1 MTVSTTDSVKKYTGN
16 ASTTVFAFPYKVL
29 DGSHFVVTL
38 RNTST
43 LVVTTQTKDGGGTYD
58 YTVSVAADKESANIT
73 FAAAP
78 LAAHKIAIT
87 RVTTKTQATDYTA
100 NDDFPAE
107 THEEALDK
115 ACLLS
120 QDTYNDYYANAI
132 RFSNNNSDVGSVT
145 ITSTA
150 AARASKLVGFDTSG
164 DLSLF
169 SEIGQFRGN
178 WAASTAYVLRDMIKD
193 TSNNNIYICITAHT
207 SSGSQPISSNTD
219 VAKWVLIVDAASATT
234 SATTATA
241 QAVIATAQAVIAT
254 AKAVL
259 TASDAVDTAADLV
272 ETAADVVAAEAAKTA
287 AETAYDN
294 FDDRYLGQKS
304 SDPSTDNDG
313 ASLITGALY
322 FNTSNNV
329 MMVYTGSAWVRTTP
343 TSADQTNINTLSAAA
358 VITDM
363 SILATA
369 DIVTDMSILGT
380 AAIVTDMSILATSD
394 IVTDMSILATSD
406 IVTDMSILATSD
418 IVTDMSILGTAAVVE
433 DMSILG
439 TAAVVEDMSI
449 LATPAIVTD
458 MSILG
463 TAAIVEDMSILG
475 TAAIVE
481 DMSILATPAIV
492 EDLSILGTAAIVE
505 DLSILGTAAI
515 VDDLETCAD
524 NLAGISNFA
533 ARYRVASSD
542 PTGSLDEGDLAY
554 NSTANVL
561 KYYNGSA
568 WVTIVAGSLTDV
580 VQDGSPQLGGDLDLN
595 GNNIDFP
602 TTANISD
609 CLDEDTMSS
618 NSATKICTQ
627 QSIKAYADT
636 KTTSGFA
643 VAMAIAL

>member
-1 MTVSTTDSVKKYTGN
+1 MTVSSTTTKVSYTGN
-16 ASTTVFAFPYKVL
+16 GSTSVFAYTFKIFADAEVNVWVDSVL
-29 DGSHFVVTL
+29 KTL
-38 RNTST
+38 
-43 LVVTTQTKDGGGTYD
+43 TTH
-58 YTVSVAADKESANIT
+58 YTVSGAGAGDGGNIT
-73 FAAAP
+73 FTSGNTPADT
-78 LAAHKIAIT
+78 KSVVFSRNIA
-87 RVTTKTQATDYTA
+87 RTQVTDYVE
-100 NDDFPAE
+100 NDSFPAE
-107 THEEALDK
+107 THEAALDK
-115 ACLLS
+115 LTFIAQELDNVLS
-120 QDTYNDYYANAI
+120 ADI
-132 RFSNNNSDVGSVT
+132 FRFAETVTDAGTVT
-145 ITSTA
+145 IALNA
-150 AARASKLVGFDTSG
+150 AARASKLLSFDSSG
-164 DLSLF
+164 GLVATQ
-169 SEIGQFRGN
+169 EIGVFTGN
-178 WAASTAYVLRDMIKD
+178 WAASTAYVIRDLIKD
-193 TSNNNIYICITAHT
+193 TSNNKIYICITAHT
-207 SSGSQPISSNTD
+207 SSGAQPISSNTD
-219 VAKWVLIVDAASATT
+219 VAKWALIVDAAAAATSATAAAT

-241 QAVIATAQAVIAT
+241 QAVISTAQAVIAT

-259 TASDAVDTAADLV
+259 TASDAVDTAAD
-272 ETAADVVAAEAAKTA
+272 VVSAEAAKTA

-343 TSADQTNINTLSAAA
+343 TSADQTNINALSASA
-358 VITDM
+358 VIADM
-363 SILATA
+363 AILATT
-369 DIVTDMSILGT
+369 DIVADMAILGT
-380 AAIVTDMSILATSD
+380 AA

-449 LATPAIVTD
+449 LATSDIVTDMSILATPAIVTD

-475 TAAIVE
+475 TAAVVE
-481 DMSILATPAIV
+481 DM
-492 EDLSILGTAAIVE
+492 SILGTAAIVE
-505 DLSILGTAAI
+505 DMSILGTAAI
-515 VDDLETCAD
+515 VTDMDLLGATGVVDDLETCAD

-568 WVTIVAGSLTDV
+568 WITIVAGSLTDV

-595 GNNIDFP
+595 GNNLDFP

-636 KTTSGFA
+636 KTTPGFA